1 MGNKSR
7 KTHYEILGVK
17 QTARLEEIKRAF
29 RRRAL
34 RLHPDR
40 NPGDYRA
47 AAKFRRVNEAYEV
60 LSDPDRRRAYDIAL
74 ENSEAAER
82 ERVAERK
89 RSERAAE
96 RERAE
101 RAAEDA
107 RRRRLVRAAAAIG
120 IPSAIWAP
128 VGAGVSQGTT
138 ADWVFAAVWI
148 ALVIGALIGVAATVA
163 EGGAGPLFGAF
174 AIGAVVVLVPVVVLG
189 EMEFGWTIVAGNTV
203 AVGAAVVIGNAYRWR

>member
-1 MGNKSR
+1 MRNKSR

-17 QTARLEEIKRAF
+17 QTAHLEEIKRAF

-34 RLHPDR
+34 RVHPDR

-47 AAKFRRVNEAYEV
+47 AAKFNRVNEAYEV

-82 ERVAERK
+82 ER
-89 RSERAAE
+89 SDRAAE
-96 RERAE
+96 RERVA

-148 ALVIGALIGVAATVA
+148 ALVVGALLGVAATVA
-163 EGGAGPLFGAF
+163 DGGAGPLFGAF
-174 AIGAVVVLVPVVVLG
+174 AIGAVVVLVPVIVLG
-189 EMEFGWTIVAGNTV
+189 EMEFGWTIVAGNAI
-203 AVGAAVVIGNAYRWR
+203 AVGAAMVIGNAYRRR

>member
-1 MGNKSR
+1 MRNKSR

-17 QTARLEEIKRAF
+17 QTAHLEEIKRAF

-34 RLHPDR
+34 RVHPDR

-47 AAKFRRVNEAYEV
+47 AAKFNRVNEAYEV

-82 ERVAERK
+82 ER
-89 RSERAAE
+89 SERAAG
-96 RERAE
+96 
-101 RAAEDA
+101 DA

-128 VGAGVSQGTT
+128 VGVGVSQGTT
-138 ADWVFAAVWI
+138 TDWVFAAVWI
-148 ALVIGALIGVAATVA
+148 ALVVGALLGVAATVS

-174 AIGAVVVLVPVVVLG
+174 AIGAVVVLAPVIVLG
-189 EMEFGWTIVAGNTV
+189 EMEFGWTIVAGNAI
-203 AVGAAVVIGNAYRWR
+203 AVGAAMVIGNAYRRR

>member
-1 MGNKSR
+1 MRNKSR

-17 QTARLEEIKRAF
+17 QTAHLEEIKRAF

-34 RLHPDR
+34 RVHPDR

-47 AAKFRRVNEAYEV
+47 AAKFNRVNEAYEV

-82 ERVAERK
+82 ER
-89 RSERAAE
+89 SERAA
-96 RERAE
+96 A
-101 RAAEDA
+101 DA

-148 ALVIGALIGVAATVA
+148 ALVVGALLGVAATVS

-174 AIGAVVVLVPVVVLG
+174 AIGAVVVLAPVIVLG
-189 EMEFGWTIVAGNTV
+189 EMEFGWTIVAGNAI
-203 AVGAAVVIGNAYRWR
+203 AVGAAMVIGNAYRRR

>member
-1 MGNKSR
+1 MRNKSR

-17 QTARLEEIKRAF
+17 QTAHLEEIKRAF

-34 RLHPDR
+34 RVHPDR

-47 AAKFRRVNEAYEV
+47 AAKFNRVNEAYEV

-82 ERVAERK
+82 ER
-89 RSERAAE
+89 SERAA
-96 RERAE
+96 A
-101 RAAEDA
+101 DA

-148 ALVIGALIGVAATVA
+148 ALVVGALIGVAATVA
-163 EGGAGPLFGAF
+163 EGGAGPLLGAF
-174 AIGAVVVLVPVVVLG
+174 AIGAVVVLAPVIVLG
-189 EMEFGWTIVAGNTV
+189 EMEFGWTIVAGNAI
-203 AVGAAVVIGNAYRWR
+203 AVGAAMVIGNGYRRR